1 MAYTTAGG
9 TKKKVCYYYDGTGHP
24 DCLNGQ
30 PEIET
35 SGQANV
41 SRLARR
47 CLAGSEWMVLKL
59 ATELAL
65 TSVTL
70 RVNSLKEI
78 R

>member
-24 DCLNGQ
+24 DCLNGE

-47 CLAGSEWMVLKL
+47 CLAGSE
-59 ATELAL
+59 
-65 TSVTL
+65 
-70 RVNSLKEI
+70 
-78 R
+78 